1 MNPLRVLIVDDHPLF
16 HQTSHR
22 PKQPAVRF
30 AVEQI
35 VLQQLGAAKGR
46 VLVQQHRTEDRLLG
60 FITPRYAAEH
70 FTNGR
75 GLRYGGLIERD

>member
-1 MNPLRVLIVDDHPLF
+1 VINDHPLF
-16 HQTSHR
+16 DQTSHR

-30 AVEQI
+30 TVEQV
-35 VLQQLGAAKGR
+35 VLQQLGAAECR
-46 VLVQQHRTEDRLLG
+46 VLVQQHRTEYRLLG
-60 FITPRYAAEH
+60 FVAPGCAAEH